1 MLQNDPDVNPWHPD
15 SSRNRR
21 GSNMLRNPN
30 QMQQIPRGVQQATID
45 AKYGK
50 KNSSYR
56 AGTPVRQA
64 PAMILPEERSPE
76 MIQEEEDTMDA

>member
-1 MLQNDPDVNPWHPD
+1 MTPEEKRRFLMLQNDPDVNPWHPD

-50 KNSSYR
+50 KHSSYR
-56 AGTPVRQA
+56 AGSPIKV
-64 PAMILPEERSPE
+64 PLPLKDEF
-76 MIQEEEDTMDA
+76 

>member
-1 MLQNDPDVNPWHPD
+1 MSEWILRQKLKRKLQETAL
-15 SSRNRR
+15 RAAR
-21 GSNMLRNPN
+21 G
-30 QMQQIPRGVQQATID
+30 ID